1 MKYGFSSL
9 LWKTYRNIVSFRTI
23 VVCLCSVFCLVV
35 KHQMKVATNLLE
47 IVTVAGFQPWK
58 NFTAYFWTIA
68 LIYVTTTTTTMVV
81 MMVMRAPVGH
91 LKSKLDCQI

>member
-1 MKYGFSSL
+1 
-9 LWKTYRNIVSFRTI
+9 
-23 VVCLCSVFCLVV
+23 
-35 KHQMKVATNLLE
+35 MKVATNLLE
-47 IVTVAGFQPWK
+47 IVTVAGFQPSK

-68 LIYVTTTTTTMVV
+68 LIYLTTTTTMVV